1 MEYITYTDSNRT
13 PSGVFGKY
21 QVDLDIGRENDFEV
35 QMNIQNHCMDFD
47 SIWYVEGTEYGG
59 VVDDVK
65 LNTDLGIV
73 YYTGRSF
80 RGILAKKI
88 LQPSSGQDYYTVSG
102 DANTVIQEVLERIN
116 VQDLFER
123 PTEASGITITNY
135 SFDRY
140 TDAYTGLMK
149 MLAKVG
155 AKLKLTMQ
163 SPKVIIEAVEIEDL
177 SEVYEYSD
185 DYGMRII
192 FDQNHGGVNH
202 LICLGQG
209 ELSQRQVVHLYVD
222 GNGLI
227 SQNQTFIGL
236 KEIAEIYDYPSV
248 ETLQELISS
257 GTEKLQ
263 ELKSTNTVSA
273 QFEKLDVNVGDIV
286 GGTNR
291 MTGIKLK
298 ESVSAL
304 EISIKNGM
312 VTVTYK
318 IGDEM

>member
-1 MEYITYTDSNRT
+1 
-13 PSGVFGKY
+13 
-21 QVDLDIGRENDFEV
+21 
-35 QMNIQNHCMDFD
+35 
-47 SIWYVEGTEYGG
+47 
-59 VVDDVK
+59 
-65 LNTDLGIV
+65 
-73 YYTGRSF
+73 
-80 RGILAKKI
+80 
-88 LQPSSGQDYYTVSG
+88 
-102 DANTVIQEVLERIN
+102 
-116 VQDLFER
+116 
-123 PTEASGITITNY
+123 
-135 SFDRY
+135 
-140 TDAYTGLMK
+140 
-149 MLAKVG
+149 
-155 AKLKLTMQ
+155 MQ

-192 FDQNHGGVNH
+192 FDQNRGGVNH

-209 ELSQRQVVHLYVD
+209 ELRNRQVVHLYVD

-227 SQNQTFIGL
+227 SENQTFVGL
-236 KEIAEIYDYPSV
+236 KEITEIYDYPSV
-248 ETLQELISS
+248 ETLEELKNS
-257 GTEKLQ
+257 GIEKLQ

-273 QFEKLDVNVGDIV
+273 QFEKLDVDVGDIV

-291 MTGIKLK
+291 LTGIKLK